1 MNNQLLNI
9 IIVIF
14 FLSCENLSNK
24 ELSLYDLIPENSQIV
39 ISVKNLGKFKNSIEN
54 NNYLTSVVE
63 SNLTIKNLLLQLFRF
78 LDQTCLYDQF
88 YVQFASG
95 SKEYHNLLTDHKIE
109 NPSLSNDNIGVHKLL
124 NEHGIINID
133 ILKSKFL
140 FKNIK

>member
-1 MNNQLLNI
+1 MKNQLLNI

-63 SNLTIKNLLLQLFRF
+63 SNLTIKNLLLQLSKINN
-78 LDQTCLYDQF
+78 DKEIIIGLY
-88 YVQFASG
+88 G
-95 SKEYHNLLTDHKIE
+95 SDDILHFNIIGFDI
-109 NPSLSNDNIGVHKLL
+109 SNDSVTEKKLSY
-124 NEHGIINID
+124 EKID
-133 ILKSKFL
+133 IISSNNSYKPKI
-140 FKNIK
+140 NYNE